1 VIAPI
6 VLLAILSGLLLHFGM
21 GVWFDEK
28 VQRALRESED
38 VAQVYLEEHRK
49 ITREGVS
56 MMANYI
62 QENLPKFGKQ
72 EGFFSSP
79 MSLEDFLTVQSR
91 LFFLTEAVLVSESR
105 HVIGRSH
112 FSFPIEFAVSH
123 ELLERSKKGVVL
135 ESSLQNERLIA
146 VQQIPH
152 NPDVYLIV
160 SRKISQK
167 VIDSIQANREAWAS
181 YRELLQNRW
190 YFLKYCLTIFTLLSA
205 VALLLAIWRGVY
217 FSRQMLR
224 PIYRLIEAAKQIQ
237 QGDLHARV
245 GIDKTDKIQ
254 ELRTLG
260 KTFNQ
265 MLDEITVQQKELHT
279 AHGELERRHRF
290 TKNVLEGISS
300 GVIGLD
306 EKGRVHLANDRAYE
320 LLKSSPPE
328 LLGQDLATL
337 FPEWAPLLACS
348 GQEEAQILTTSCNL
362 YRTLRIHTTGKERLE
377 GEETTEQVITFEDL
391 TEFLA
396 IQRQA
401 AWSDVA
407 RRVAHEIKNPLT
419 PIQLSA
425 ERLKRRY
432 LPQIEDEPETF
443 QKCVETII
451 RQVEAIGRIIL
462 EFSSFAR
469 LPKASLAE
477 VDLVPVVESV
487 FCLYRE
493 AYPHIQWDYCAPP
506 TLACWCDAQQI
517 EQVVTN
523 LLKNATESLHE
534 KSVQARG
541 HKGSVGVLLVVHNA
555 FVTLEVSDNGCGLPS
570 EMTRRFAE
578 PYWTTKATGTGL
590 GLAIVKK
597 IAEDHGGELDLRA
610 SPEGGAV
617 ARVTLQSSPRQEQSP
632 RGQTIQRQTI

>member
-1 VIAPI
+1 MATYHDKLLSEVPGLDAFAKDVNAQFADFLGDANPPHAQEQWQQSFELNTAMPGSVDNAITLIARGAKMPGAQEF
-6 VLLAILSGLLLHFGM
+6 LL
-21 GVWFDEK
+21 VFDDVSEM
-28 VQRALRESED
+28 VSAQRA
-38 VAQVYLEEHRK
+38 
-49 ITREGVS
+49 
-56 MMANYI
+56 
-62 QENLPKFGKQ
+62 
-72 EGFFSSP
+72 
-79 MSLEDFLTVQSR
+79 
-91 LFFLTEAVLVSESR
+91 
-105 HVIGRSH
+105 
-112 FSFPIEFAVSH
+112 
-123 ELLERSKKGVVL
+123 
-135 ESSLQNERLIA
+135 
-146 VQQIPH
+146 
-152 NPDVYLIV
+152 
-160 SRKISQK
+160 
-167 VIDSIQANREAWAS
+167 QAW
-181 YRELLQNRW
+181 
-190 YFLKYCLTIFTLLSA
+190 
-205 VALLLAIWRGVY
+205 
-217 FSRQMLR
+217 
-224 PIYRLIEAAKQIQ
+224 
-237 QGDLHARV
+237 
-245 GIDKTDKIQ
+245 
-254 ELRTLG
+254 
-260 KTFNQ
+260 
-265 MLDEITVQQKELHT
+265 
-279 AHGELERRHRF
+279 GE
-290 TKNVLEGISS
+290 
-300 GVIGLD
+300 
-306 EKGRVHLANDRAYE
+306 
-320 LLKSSPPE
+320 
-328 LLGQDLATL
+328 
-337 FPEWAPLLACS
+337 
-348 GQEEAQILTTSCNL
+348 
-362 YRTLRIHTTGKERLE
+362 
-377 GEETTEQVITFEDL
+377 
-391 TEFLA
+391 
-396 IQRQA
+396 
-401 AWSDVA
+401 VA
-407 RRVAHEIKNPLT
+407 RRLAHEIKNPLT

-541 HKGSVGVLLVVHNA
+541 HKGSVGVLLVAHNA